1 MSRST
6 AAKFC
11 RTWLLVSLAL
21 ALAGIVTLAGTGQR
35 ESRASVRAQPAEV
48 SVPSS
53 SEIRPVT
60 ARAETDTLDLQL
72 D

>member
-1 MSRST
+1 MSKSRI
-6 AAKFC
+6 AKFAG
-11 RTWLLVSLAL
+11 WLLASLAL

-35 ESRASVRAQPAEV
+35 ESRASVGAQTVEV
-48 SVPSS
+48 AVPGG
-53 SEIRPVT
+53 SEIRPMT